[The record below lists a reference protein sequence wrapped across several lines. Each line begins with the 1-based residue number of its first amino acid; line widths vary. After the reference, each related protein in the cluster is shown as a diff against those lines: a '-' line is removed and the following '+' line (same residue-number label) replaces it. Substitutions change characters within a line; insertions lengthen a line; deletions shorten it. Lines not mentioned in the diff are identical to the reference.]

1 MRKPLVIFGS
11 AEIARLARF
20 YFDNDSEYRVVAFT
34 VDDSHVESPEI
45 DGLPLI
51 AFSELD
57 SKFPAGEVAMHVA
70 LSYRRLNKLRQEK
83 FEQAKTSGYK
93 LVSYVCS
100 KSVSWPDLQIGENCF
115 ILENQTIQPTVT
127 IGNNVMIW
135 SGNHLGH
142 GAAIGD
148 HTYIA
153 SHVVISGHSKIGQRC
168 FLGVNSTLRDFVN
181 IGDDVFIGMQ
191 AAVVQDVPSGSV
203 VIGQSGEI
211 LPADDRRAKFLKQ
224 KYFGG

>member
-20 YFDNDSEYRVVAFT
+20 YFDNDSTYRVVAFT
-34 VDDSHVESPEI
+34 VDDSHVDATEI
-45 DGLPLI
+45 EGLPLI
-51 AFSELD
+51 AFSEMG
-57 SKFPAGEVAMHVA
+57 STFPAGEAAIHVA
-70 LSYRRLNKLRQEK
+70 LSYRGLNKLRQQK
-83 FEQAKTSGYK
+83 FEQAKASGYEMA
-93 LVSYVCS
+93 SYVCS
-100 KSVSWPDLQIGENCF
+100 KSVLWNDLRVGENCF
-115 ILENQTIQPTVT
+115 ILENQTIQPTVK

-142 GAAIGD
+142 GSTIAD
-148 HTYIA
+148 HAYIA
-153 SHVVISGHSKIGQRC
+153 SHVVISGHCKIGQRC
-168 FLGVNSTLRDFVN
+168 FLGVNSTLRDFVT
-181 IGDDVFIGMQ
+181 IGDDVFVGMQ
-191 AAVVQDVPSGSV
+191 SAVVQDVAPGSV

>member
-1 MRKPLVIFGS
+1 
-11 AEIARLARF
+11 
-20 YFDNDSEYRVVAFT
+20 
-34 VDDSHVESPEI
+34 
-45 DGLPLI
+45 
-51 AFSELD
+51 
-57 SKFPAGEVAMHVA
+57 MHVA

-83 FEQAKTSGYK
+83 FEQAKTAGYE
-93 LVSYVCS
+93 LASYVCS
-100 KSVSWPDLQIGENCF
+100 KSVLWNDRRIGENCF
-115 ILENQTIQPTVT
+115 ILENQTIQPTVV

-142 GAAIGD
+142 GSIIAD

-153 SHVVISGHSKIGQRC
+153 SHVVISGHCKIGERC
-168 FLGVNSTLRDFVN
+168 FLGVNSTLRDFVTV
-181 IGDDVFIGMQ
+181 GDDVFVGMQ
-191 AAVVQDVPSGSV
+191 AAIVQDVAPGSV

>member
-11 AEIARLARF
+11 AEIGRLARF

-34 VDDSHVESPEI
+34 VDDSYVDRPKI

-51 AFSELD
+51 AFSEIG
-57 SKFPAGEVAMHVA
+57 SKFPAGEAAMHVA

-83 FEQAKTSGYK
+83 FEQAKAAGYE
-93 LVSYVCS
+93 LASYVCS
-100 KSVSWPDLQIGENCF
+100 KSVVWPDVPIGENCF
-115 ILENQTIQPTVT
+115 ILENQTIQPTVA

-142 GAAIGD
+142 GSTIGD
-148 HTYIA
+148 HAYVA
-153 SHVVISGHSKIGQRC
+153 SHVVISGHCKIGQRC

-181 IGDDVFIGMQ
+181 VGDDVFVGMQ
-191 AAVVQDVPSGSV
+191 AAVVQDVASGSV
-203 VIGQSGEI
+203 VIGQSGEV
-211 LPADDRRAKFLKQ
+211 LPPDDRRAKFLKQ